1 MASFKNITGVALAV
15 AVVGLSAIGTD
26 ARAAQLVA
34 GQQFAQRAADCR
46 AAAMRVAAEEG
57 GTLLSVRESGGECEV
72 VVLVKDS
79 NNERPRKVIR
89 RVSQ

>member
-1 MASFKNITGVALAV
+1 MASFMKYAGLALALTVAALPV
-15 AVVGLSAIGTD
+15 AVSD
-26 ARAAQLVA
+26 AVAASEVEGQL
-34 GQQFAQRAADCR
+34 FAQRAVDCS

-57 GTLLSVRESGGECEV
+57 GTLLSVSESDGECEV